1 MIIRSDE
8 MRGLIAGRNGEPHTL
23 LGMHSLADRPGFV
36 IRAWDPTARNIQ
48 VVRADAPQT
57 YDMTRL
63 DSQGFFELHLP
74 DVDIAFSYTLHSIS
88 R

>member
-48 VVRADAPQT
+48 VVRADAPADSR
-57 YDMTRL
+57 YD
-63 DSQGFFELHLP
+63 
-74 DVDIAFSYTLHSIS
+74 
-88 R
+88 